1 MTVTPR
7 RSARVAKVPERLTPS
22 TTPRKRSN
30 ASKASAFSTPKSAS
44 SKRQRTARGKSSR
57 SEDSESAVSDSENES
72 TSEGSDEAS
81 DFEEARP
88 VRTKTPRK
96 SAAAKAKAVRGKP
109 HKQFDIGGDASS
121 PLLDA
126 LIDEK
131 TAVVQVATDWIE
143 SYREDADLAL
153 CELINLVI
161 RLTGCPTKI
170 KQDMIYETED
180 IAGLLEEL
188 QGQSIAALKQQQQR
202 GQDSNELAGDDML
215 AGRTRDQRRLR
226 KSVLQFVYRVIVDG
240 QHHIVFAETSESKLS
255 AFMEILL
262 QWLANMGGSSFR
274 PFRHVSTL
282 VTLTVQSALVSLRA
296 HIGIELQTAQRQLEA
311 ELKRTSKRRGRTVG
325 DQLRDRVSEL
335 TEHDEVAE
343 ATFTVFYNTVFVF
356 RHRDVHSMIRAECLA
371 PLATWCR
378 TYPAAYLGTEYL
390 RYLGWALNDRDARV
404 RESAVAAIAGPLLQ
418 GRASSMPSG
427 SVGSGVAVM
436 GPADMDDESAAAGI
450 RPFIVRFL
458 PRLVQVA
465 AGDVDHRVQV
475 AALKLITL
483 LARLKYIDATAKIG
497 DIRNLRPQ
505 KSTAKSSRRK
515 SKRNTRSTYGTSLSQ
530 QMLEE
535 SSDEDESDE
544 ESEQDD
550 ALDIQTLYDD
560 NQRSDNDIGNSPLS
574 CPHHTVLRYLAP
586 LVTHTHTTV
595 RAAAAELVAWWLRD
609 SWVPAARIAALGID
623 AESTALDGNSDDEDS
638 GGDEEDAHLS
648 IDNLLQTSGGRVRAR
663 KWLLFK
669 SVGAFLWHVSRTK
682 QPTTQPASSM
692 DIDTEAWVAEQ
703 VAACIEEVWAA
714 PASAVG
720 LNAGGE
726 APILAEPI
734 AGAESTELDQRVKAA
749 VNADPA
755 QAPSPRLVAAALSL
769 WPRLPELGHLQTLA
783 AYLSWDHSAS
793 ADSEAVV
800 GTKFALAAEE
810 ETALLQAFAIWTSEC
825 VRAVGERQRRSRS
838 KKDRTEA
845 DDEARELN
853 HVWQGAFVPLLA
865 RNMDN
870 AERLL
875 PLLFVAAEDLDLQS
889 LFDANRTEIVEAVA
903 IHAST
908 VLERYGSSIR
918 LVRLAVQFL
927 ERVDA
932 SRVLHV
938 AAAADLPEEN
948 HPAPGVLVRKAAS
961 TSASL
966 FSTAIASV
974 PETPRAHASAFA
986 DVYAHLVV
994 LRAIICTHDISA
1006 ILSSGEDTSNTSL
1019 EQILS
1024 LVELAAQSS
1033 AIVQTVPEKAAIAA
1047 LEVAYRALLWQALRL
1062 NSLLQVANEDNSQV
1076 DANPLANT
1084 RDRILKVCVDLVD
1097 ADAAGYGRLREH
1109 AFMVLGRVL
1118 RLFSGSLVQ
1127 GTLEAHRCLRV
1138 SANHSGR
1145 EQLSSFFVK
1154 RLSAWAQLM
1163 VSLMQTDQTDTSG
1176 HQLYLEAPSMRNI
1189 GYARMCGLCA
1199 LWAQWLGDRTLSAA
1213 SLVPL
1218 AAYTGMMGLE
1228 PMERRRIE
1236 GSDSTRARR
1245 KVGFVALSAFDHIV
1259 QAAVDALKPQLM
1271 LQTTRDNVISTY
1283 MEALR
1288 ASYTKYLNPNSADP
1302 PTDAVNVATLARF
1315 IGTALKTA
1323 LLPATVPATP
1333 ATPAHGR
1340 RGAADGAQQLAPA
1353 VLGEAWAKSHLAA
1366 IDYGL
1371 AQVVPDN
1378 ALNLNVL
1385 DDNGEPLDQ
1394 EAVQRDTVPAELWE
1408 QRVMPWFV
1416 ALSQTVAGV
1425 IRPRHAETL
1434 DAHMKRCA
1442 QRLGLSESESMR
1454 MEDAEAGMAAIASYQ
1469 RALDKELAKLGAI
1482 RARMAEAQQA
1492 TDVLLSSPP
1501 VSPTPMRHNAQLGAD
1516 DMDLSE

>member
-7 RSARVAKVPERLTPS
+7 RSARVAKVPERLTSS
-22 TTPRKRSN
+22 TTPRKRGN

-44 SKRQRTARGKSSR
+44 KRQRTARGKSSR
-57 SEDSESAVSDSENES
+57 SQDSESAVSDSEHDS
-72 TSEGSDEAS
+72 TSEESDEAS

-88 VRTKTPRK
+88 ARTKTPRK
-96 SAAAKAKAVRGKP
+96 SAATKAKAVRGKP
-109 HKQFDIGGDASS
+109 HKQLDLGGDASS

-126 LIDEK
+126 LADEK

-170 KQDMIYETED
+170 KQDMVYETES

-188 QGQSIAALKQQQQR
+188 QEQSIAALKQQQQR
-202 GQDSNELAGDDML
+202 GQDGSENPGDDML
-215 AGRTRDQRRLR
+215 AGRTREQRRLR
-226 KSVLQFVYRVIVDG
+226 KSVLQFVYRVVVDG
-240 QHHIVFAETSESKLS
+240 QHHVVFAETSESKLS
-255 AFMEILL
+255 AFMEVLL

-282 VTLTVQSALVSLRA
+282 VTLTVQSAMVSLRA

-311 ELKRTSKRRGRTVG
+311 EQKRTAKRRGRAAG

-356 RHRDVHSMIRAECLA
+356 RHRDVHSIIRAECLA

-418 GRASSMPSG
+418 GRASSLPQG
-427 SVGSGVAVM
+427 SVGSGVGVM

-465 AGDVDHRVQV
+465 AGDMDHRVQV
-475 AALKLITL
+475 AALKLVTL
-483 LARLKYIDATAKIG
+483 LARLKYIDAGAKIG

-505 KSTAKSSRRK
+505 KSAAKKSTRRK

-544 ESEQDD
+544 EPENSDGI
-550 ALDIQTLYDD
+550 DIQTLYDD
-560 NQRSDNDIGNSPLS
+560 SRRSGDDMDDGPLP
-574 CPHHTVLRYLAP
+574 CPQHTVLRYLAP
-586 LVTHTHTTV
+586 LVTHTHATV

-623 AESTALDGNSDDEDS
+623 AESTVLDGNSDEEDND
-638 GGDEEDAHLS
+638 GDEEDARLS
-648 IDNLLQTSGGRVRAR
+648 VDDLLKSSGGHVRAR

-682 QPTTQPASSM
+682 QPDVPLSSSM
-692 DIDTEAWVAEQ
+692 DVDTESWVAEQ
-703 VAACIEEVWAA
+703 AAASIEEVWAA

-720 LNAGGE
+720 LNASGE
-726 APILAEPI
+726 APVLAEP
-734 AGAESTELDQRVKAA
+734 ATGTEPTELDQRIKAA
-749 VNADPA
+749 VNSDPA
-755 QAPSPRLVAAALSL
+755 QSPSPRLVAAAMAL
-769 WPRLPELGHLQTLA
+769 WPRFSELGNLQALA
-783 AYLSWDHSAS
+783 AYLSWDHSARS
-793 ADSEAVV
+793 ASEAVV

-810 ETALLQAFAIWTSEC
+810 ETTLLQAFAVWTGEC
-825 VRAVGERQRRSRS
+825 VRTVGERQRRSRS

-853 HVWQGAFVPLLA
+853 QVWQGAFVPLLT

-875 PLLFVAAEDLDLQS
+875 PLLFIAAEALDLQS

-903 IHAST
+903 IHASA
-908 VLERYGSSIR
+908 VLERYGNSIR

-938 AAAADLPEEN
+938 AAADLPEED
-948 HPAPGVLVRKAAS
+948 HSAPGALVRKAAS
-961 TSASL
+961 TTASL

-986 DVYAHLVV
+986 DVYAHLVA
-994 LRAIICTHDISA
+994 LRAIICTRDISA
-1006 ILSSGEDTSNTSL
+1006 ILSSEENTATAPL
-1019 EQILS
+1019 KQILS
-1024 LVELAAQSS
+1024 LAELAAQSS
-1033 AIVQTVPEKAAIAA
+1033 VIVQTVPEKVAIAA
-1047 LEVAYRALLWQALRL
+1047 LDVAYRAVLWQALRL
-1062 NSLLQVANEDNSQV
+1062 NSQLQALSDDPEASV
-1076 DANPLANT
+1076 DVLCIT
-1084 RDRILKVCVDLVD
+1084 RDRILKACVDLVD
-1097 ADAAGYGRLREH
+1097 ADAVGYGRLREH

-1118 RLFSGSLVQ
+1118 RLFSGNLVQ
-1127 GTLEAHRCLRV
+1127 GTSEAHRRLRV
-1138 SANHSGR
+1138 SASHAGR
-1145 EQLSSFFVK
+1145 EQLSSFFNK
-1154 RLSAWAQLM
+1154 RLSVWAQRM
-1163 VSLMQTDQTDTSG
+1163 VSLMQTDQTGSSDS
-1176 HQLYLEAPSMRNI
+1176 QLFIEAPSMWNI
-1189 GYARMCGLCA
+1189 GYARVCGLCA
-1199 LWAQWLGDRTLSAA
+1199 LWAQWLGDRTVSAA
-1213 SLVPL
+1213 GLVPL

-1236 GSDSTRARR
+1236 GSDSTRTRR

-1271 LQTTRDNVISTY
+1271 SHTTRDSAISTY

-1288 ASYTKYLNPNSADP
+1288 ASYAKYLSPDSADP

-1315 IGTALKTA
+1315 IGTALKTVV
-1323 LLPATVPATP
+1323 LPATVPATP
-1333 ATPAHGR
+1333 ATPARGR
-1340 RGAADGAQQLAPA
+1340 RGAADGVQQLAPA
-1353 VLGEAWAKSHLAA
+1353 VLGEAWAKSHIAA
-1366 IDYGL
+1366 IDHGL
-1371 AQVVPDN
+1371 AQVTPDN
-1378 ALNLNVL
+1378 VLSLNVL
-1385 DDNGEPLDQ
+1385 DDDGEPLDQ
-1394 EAVQRDTVPAELWE
+1394 EAVQRDAVPAELWE

-1442 QRLGLSESESMR
+1442 QRLGLSESEGMR
-1454 MEDAEAGMAAIASYQ
+1454 MDDAEAGMAAIAPYQ
-1469 RALDKELAKLGAI
+1469 RALDKELAKLDAI

-1492 TDVLLSSPP
+1492 TDLLSSPP
-1501 VSPTPMRHNAQLGAD
+1501 VSPTPMRHKSMLGGAD

>member
-22 TTPRKRSN
+22 TTPRKRSS
-30 ASKASAFSTPKSAS
+30 ASKASAFPTPKSA
-44 SKRQRTARGKSSR
+44 SKRQRTAHGQNTR
-57 SEDSESAVSDSENES
+57 SQDSESAVSDSENDS
-72 TSEGSDEAS
+72 ASEESDEAS

-96 SAAAKAKAVRGKP
+96 SAATKAKSVRGKP
-109 HKQFDIGGDASS
+109 HKQLDLGGDASS

-126 LIDEK
+126 LADEK

-170 KQDMIYETED
+170 KQDVIYETES

-188 QGQSIAALKQQQQR
+188 QEQSIAALKQQQQR
-202 GQDSNELAGDDML
+202 GQDGGEHAGDDML
-215 AGRTRDQRRLR
+215 AGRTREQRRLR
-226 KSVLQFVYRVIVDG
+226 KSVLQFVYRVVVDG
-240 QHHIVFAETSESKLS
+240 QHHVVFAETSESKLS
-255 AFMEILL
+255 AFMEVFL

-282 VTLTVQSALVSLRA
+282 ITLTVQSAMVSLRA

-311 ELKRTSKRRGRTVG
+311 EQKRTAKRRGRAAG
-325 DQLRDRVSEL
+325 DQLRDRVAEL

-418 GRASSMPSG
+418 GRASSLPQG
-427 SVGSGVAVM
+427 SVGSGVGVM

-450 RPFIVRFL
+450 RPFVVRFL

-465 AGDVDHRVQV
+465 AGDMDHRVQV
-475 AALKLITL
+475 AALKLVTL
-483 LARLKYIDATAKIG
+483 LARLKYIDAGAKIG

-505 KSTAKSSRRK
+505 KSAAKKSARRK

-544 ESEQDD
+544 EPEHNDGI
-550 ALDIQTLYDD
+550 DIQTLYDD
-560 NQRSDNDIGNSPLS
+560 SRRNDDDDMDDGPLP
-574 CPHHTVLRYLAP
+574 CPRHTVLRYLAP
-586 LVTHTHTTV
+586 LITHTHATV

-623 AESTALDGNSDDEDS
+623 AESTVLDGDSDEEDN
-638 GGDEEDAHLS
+638 GGDEEDARS
-648 IDNLLQTSGGRVRAR
+648 SVDDLLKSSGGRVRAR

-669 SVGAFLWHVSRTK
+669 SVGAFLWHVSRAR
-682 QPTTQPASSM
+682 QPDGLLSSSV
-692 DIDTEAWVAEQ
+692 DVDTESWLAEQ
-703 VAACIEEVWAA
+703 AAACIEEVWAA
-714 PASAVG
+714 PPVAVG
-720 LNAGGE
+720 LSTADE
-726 APILAEPI
+726 APVLAEPA
-734 AGAESTELDQRVKAA
+734 AGTEPTELDQRIKAA
-749 VNADPA
+749 VAADPA
-755 QAPSPRLVAAALSL
+755 QPPSPRLVAAAMAL
-769 WPRLPELGHLQTLA
+769 WPRLPELGHLQALA
-783 AYLSWDHSAS
+783 AYLSWDHSARS
-793 ADSEAVV
+793 ASDAVV

-810 ETALLQAFAIWTSEC
+810 ETVLLQAFAVWTGEC
-825 VRAVGERQRRSRS
+825 VRTVGERQRRSRS

-853 HVWQGAFVPLLA
+853 HVWQGAFVPLLT

-875 PLLFVAAEDLDLQS
+875 PLLFVAAEALDLQS

-903 IHAST
+903 IHASA
-908 VLERYGSSIR
+908 VLERYGSSVR

-927 ERVDA
+927 ERVDG

-938 AAAADLPEEN
+938 VAADLPEED
-948 HPAPGVLVRKAAS
+948 HSAPGALVRKAAS
-961 TSASL
+961 TTASL

-994 LRAIICTHDISA
+994 LRAIVCTRDISA
-1006 ILSSGEDTSNTSL
+1006 ILSSEDSTATAPL
-1019 EQILS
+1019 KQVLS

-1047 LEVAYRALLWQALRL
+1047 LDVAYRTALWQALRL
-1062 NSLLQVANEDNSQV
+1062 NTQLQTLSDDLEASV
-1076 DANPLANT
+1076 DALRNT
-1084 RDRILKVCVDLVD
+1084 RDRILRACVDLVD
-1097 ADAAGYGRLREH
+1097 ADATGYGRLREH

-1127 GTLEAHRCLRV
+1127 GTSEARSRLRV
-1138 SANHSGR
+1138 SANHAGR
-1145 EQLSSFFVK
+1145 AQLSSFFEK
-1154 RLSAWAQLM
+1154 RLSTWAHL
-1163 VSLMQTDQTDTSG
+1163 VASLIQTDETDTSG
-1176 HQLYLEAPSMRNI
+1176 SRLFIEAPSMWNI
-1189 GYARMCGLCA
+1189 EYARVCGLCA
-1199 LWAQWLGDRTLSAA
+1199 LWVQWLGDRTVPATG
-1213 SLVPL
+1213 LVPL

-1236 GSDSTRARR
+1236 GSDSTRTRR

-1259 QAAVDALKPQLM
+1259 QAAVDVLKPQLM
-1271 LQTTRDNVISTY
+1271 SQTTRDSTISAY

-1288 ASYTKYLNPNSADP
+1288 ASYTKYLSPDSADP

-1315 IGTALKTA
+1315 IGTALKTVMQ
-1323 LLPATVPATP
+1323 PANVPATP
-1333 ATPAHGR
+1333 ATPARGR
-1340 RGAADGAQQLAPA
+1340 RGAADGVQQLAPA
-1353 VLGEAWAKSHLAA
+1353 VLGEAWAKSHISA

-1378 ALNLNVL
+1378 VLSLNVL
-1385 DDNGEPLDQ
+1385 GDDGEPLDQ
-1394 EAVQRDTVPAELWE
+1394 EAVQRDAAPAELWE
-1408 QRVMPWFV
+1408 QKVMPWFV

-1442 QRLGLSESESMR
+1442 QRLGLSESEDMR
-1454 MEDAEAGMAAIASYQ
+1454 MDDAEAGMAALAPYQ
-1469 RALDKELAKLGAI
+1469 RALDKELAKLDAI

-1492 TDVLLSSPP
+1492 ADLLSSPP
-1501 VSPTPMRHNAQLGAD
+1501 VSPTPVRHKSALGAD